1 MVLDILCV
9 YVTIFTYDKAQVMYY
24 YYKVVTIIL
33 ATLNINFKYL
43 VSSLQFKQNELFKIN
58 NRHAILN
65 MEKRL
70 IAF

>member
-1 MVLDILCV
+1 MVLDIICV
-9 YVTIFTYDKAQVMYY
+9 YVIIFTYDKAQVMYN
-24 YYKVVTIIL
+24 YYKVFTIIL
-33 ATLNINFKYL
+33 ATLNINFKYS
-43 VSSLQFKQNELFKIN
+43 VNSLQFKQNKLFKIN